1 MNKKSLST
9 VLWIVV
15 LVAEYMIANRIT
27 QVFRFS
33 GWLPVLLVF
42 VAVFVIGDLL
52 VTLVLSLILKVSF
65 AEAWDSWMGSFRRG

>member
-1 MNKKSLST
+1 MNKRGLST

-27 QVFRFS
+27 QVMQIS

-42 VAVFVIGDLL
+42 IVVFVAGDLL
-52 VTLVLSLILKVSF
+52 VTLVLSRILKVSF
-65 AEAWDSWMGSFRRG
+65 AEAWDAWMGSFRSK